1 MFVNIFFLDEDIQK
15 NVESYCN
22 THTISQIKEL
32 VQILGTALDIHGYPS
47 PVAPTHHNHPCVV
60 YVSES
65 IDNFKYVHA
74 LGKALAKEYTYRY
87 NKEHAYEKYLND
99 MIFPKLRKIGF
110 TEPPQVVS
118 EEFKGDNTIIA
129 YRKYYVYDKLSQ
141 KGWRWEYKNRKE
153 PEWIKDYR

>member
-1 MFVNIFFLDEDIQK
+1 MNIFYLDSDPIKAAQYQA
-15 NVESYCN
+15 NC
-22 THTISQIKEL
+22 HTCKMQTEGM
-32 VQILGTALDIHGYPS
+32 QILSTVMIKHGYNAPMKSSHPFHPS
-47 PVAPTHHNHPCVV
+47 TIW
-60 YVSES
+60 VSES
-65 IDNFKYVHA
+65 VDNFQWLIEHVEA
-74 LGKALAKEYTYRY
+74 LCKEYTYRY
-87 NKEHAYEKYLND
+87 GKRHKVEEYLSKVK
-99 MIFPKLRKIGF
+99 IPKLRKIGF